1 MSNLPGFF
9 NYKVLLVLLGIFIV
23 FFFSIYVFEV
33 VKLFIIAFIIVYIT
47 NPIKLYFDKYINKTF
62 ASLLSIIIFILLLL
76 SIFILIVPIIL
87 EQTQN
92 LILILPSYISN
103 FENFIREMNSKYL
116 FYDQFKS
123 LDISILFKPL
133 SNTFL
138 KSGNELIKN
147 SVEFFNSF
155 FNIILILVIS
165 FYMSLEFEKI
175 KSFFDD
181 LASKSNFKDFK
192 KLTDEIDVVLSKFIR
207 GQSLICTILATFYAI
222 TLFLVGIKFG
232 ILLGIFSGLISFVPY
247 IGAFLGGGLT
257 LILGLF
263 QFGISIEILVI
274 LSIFL
279 AGQLLESYYLTPKFV
294 GNAINLNPIWIM
306 FALLTGAYLA
316 GFVGVLI
323 SLPIAAICG
332 VLLRYYMAKL
342 F

>member
-1 MSNLPGFF
+1 MSKLPGFF
-9 NYKVLLVLLGIFIV
+9 NNKGLLFFIGILLLI
-23 FFFSIYVFEV
+23 FFSIYVFEI
-33 VKLFIIAFIIVYIT
+33 VKLFIIALIVAYIT

-62 ASLLSIIIFILLLL
+62 SSLFSIIIFVLLLL

-92 LILILPSYISN
+92 LILILPSYVSE
-103 FENFIREMNSKYL
+103 FENFIIEMNTKYL

-175 KSFFDD
+175 KYFFNN
-181 LASKSNFKDFK
+181 LATKTNFKDFEK
-192 KLTDEIDVVLSKFIR
+192 ITDEIDLVLSKFIR
-207 GQSLICTILATFYAI
+207 GQGTICAILATFYAI
-222 TLFLVGIKFG
+222 SLFLVGIKFG

-247 IGAFLGGGLT
+247 IGAFLGGGIT
-257 LILGLF
+257 LVLGLF
-263 QFGISIEILVI
+263 QFGISIEILII
-274 LSIFL
+274 LSLFL

-316 GFVGVLI
+316 GFIGVLI

>member
-9 NYKVLLVLLGIFIV
+9 NYKVLLVFLGIFIL

-192 KLTDEIDVVLSKFIR
+192 KLTDEIDLVLSKFIR

-222 TLFLVGIKFG
+222 SLFLVGIKFG

-263 QFGISIEILVI
+263 QFGISTEILVI
-274 LSIFL
+274 LSTFL

-294 GNAINLNPIWIM
+294 GNAINLS
-306 FALLTGAYLA
+306 
-316 GFVGVLI
+316 LI
-323 SLPIAAICG
+323 PLE
-332 VLLRYYMAKL
+332 L
-342 F
+342 FS

>member
-1 MSNLPGFF
+1 M
-9 NYKVLLVLLGIFIV
+9 
-23 FFFSIYVFEV
+23 
-33 VKLFIIAFIIVYIT
+33 KLFIIAFIIVYIT

-103 FENFIREMNSKYL
+103 FNFIREMNSKYL

-165 FYMSLEFEKI
+165 FY
-175 KSFFDD
+175 
-181 LASKSNFKDFK
+181 
-192 KLTDEIDVVLSKFIR
+192 
-207 GQSLICTILATFYAI
+207 
-222 TLFLVGIKFG
+222 
-232 ILLGIFSGLISFVPY
+232 
-247 IGAFLGGGLT
+247 
-257 LILGLF
+257 
-263 QFGISIEILVI
+263 
-274 LSIFL
+274 
-279 AGQLLESYYLTPKFV
+279 
-294 GNAINLNPIWIM
+294 IN
-306 FALLTGAYLA
+306 
-316 GFVGVLI
+316 
-323 SLPIAAICG
+323 
-332 VLLRYYMAKL
+332 
-342 F
+342 